1 MSPRPRAA
9 TIQGMTTTLTR
20 PRWRVPTAL
29 LALTAVPVIAGAFRV
44 TELSSGA
51 AVTEENARF
60 FADPVPVL
68 LHIVGASL
76 FCVLGAFQFL
86 RGPRHRLMGRLLVP
100 CGLVAALS
108 GMWMAVVYPLP
119 AHDGDLLMVLRL
131 VFGSAMTA
139 ALVLGFVAVRWR
151 DFTAHR
157 AWMVRGYAIGQG
169 GGTQAVILGFWA
181 AAAGD
186 PDAQTRALL
195 LGAGWVLN
203 LVVAEWII
211 RRKVMTR

>member
-1 MSPRPRAA
+1 MTTLAPARPRRLA
-9 TIQGMTTTLTR
+9 TA
-20 PRWRVPTAL
+20 AL

-44 TELSSGA
+44 TELSTGA
-51 AVTEENARF
+51 AVTPENARF

-68 LHIVGASL
+68 LHIVGATV

-86 RGPRHRLMGRLLVP
+86 RGPRHRVLGRLVVP

-108 GMWMAVVYPLP
+108 GMWMAAFHPLP

-131 VFGSAMTA
+131 VFGSAMA
-139 ALVLGFVAVRWR
+139 GALVLGFAAVRQR
-151 DFTAHR
+151 DFARHR

-169 GGTQAVILGFWA
+169 AGTQAVVVGFWM
-181 AAAGD
+181 AAAGQ
-186 PDAQTRALL
+186 PGVQTRALL

-203 LVVAEWII
+203 LVVAEWVI
-211 RRKVMTR
+211 RRKENR

>member
-1 MSPRPRAA
+1 
-9 TIQGMTTTLTR
+9 MTTITR

-29 LALTAVPVIAGAFRV
+29 LALTAVPVAAGAFRV
-44 TELSSGA
+44 TQLGTGA
-51 AVTEENARF
+51 EVTPDNARF

-86 RGPRHRLMGRLLVP
+86 RGPRHRAMGRLIVP

-108 GMWMAVVYPLP
+108 GMWMAVAYPLP

-131 VFGSAMTA
+131 VFGSAMAA
-139 ALVLGFVAVRWR
+139 ALVLGFVAVRRR
-151 DFTAHR
+151 DFAAHR
-157 AWMVRGYAIGQG
+157 AWMIRGYAIGQG
-169 GGTQAVILGFWA
+169 GGTQAVLFGFWV
-181 AAAGD
+181 AAAGQ
-186 PDAQTRALL
+186 PDVETRALV

-211 RRKVMTR
+211 HRKVTR

>member
-1 MSPRPRAA
+1 
-9 TIQGMTTTLTR
+9 MTTTTR

-29 LALTAVPVIAGAFRV
+29 LVLTAVPVIAGAFRV

-76 FCVLGAFQFL
+76 FCVLGAFQFP
-86 RGPRHRLMGRLLVP
+86 RGPRHRATGRLIVP
-100 CGLVAALS
+100 CGVIAALS
-108 GMWMAVVYPLP
+108 GVWMALVYELP
-119 AHDGDLLMVLRL
+119 DHDGELIMVFRI
-131 VFGSAMTA
+131 VFGTGMAG
-139 ALVLGFVAVRWR
+139 ALVLGFRAARQR
-151 DFTAHR
+151 RFAAHG

-169 GGTQAVILGFWA
+169 AGSQAVVFGLWTGI
-181 AAAGD
+181 AGV
-186 PDAQTRALL
+186 PTENTRALL
-195 LGAGWVLN
+195 LAAGWVLN

>member
-1 MSPRPRAA
+1 MATLAPARPRK
-9 TIQGMTTTLTR
+9 
-20 PRWRVPTAL
+20 RVTAAL

-44 TELSSGA
+44 TELSTGA
-51 AVTEENARF
+51 AVTPDNARF

-68 LHIVGASL
+68 LHIVGASV

-86 RGPRHRLMGRLLVP
+86 RGPRHRVLGRLIVP

-108 GMWMAVVYPLP
+108 GMWMAVHYPLP

-131 VFGSAMTA
+131 VFGSAMVA
-139 ALVLGFVAVRWR
+139 ALVLGFVAVWRR

-169 GGTQAVILGFWA
+169 GGTQAVIFGFWVA
-181 AAAGD
+181 AEGQ
-186 PDAQTRALL
+186 PGAQTRALL

-203 LVVAEWII
+203 LVVAEWVIH
-211 RRKVMTR
+211 RKDNR

>member
-1 MSPRPRAA
+1 
-9 TIQGMTTTLTR
+9 MTTITR

-44 TELSSGA
+44 TELTSGA

-86 RGPRHRLMGRLLVP
+86 RGPRHRLMGRLIVP
-100 CGLVAALS
+100 CGVIAALS
-108 GMWMAVVYPLP
+108 GVWMAQVYPLP
-119 AHDGDLLMVLRL
+119 DHDGQLITVFRV
-131 VFGSAMTA
+131 VFGAGMA
-139 ALVLGFVAVRWR
+139 GALVLGFLAARRRRFAV
-151 DFTAHR
+151 HG
-157 AWMVRGYAIGQG
+157 AWMIRGYAIGQG
-169 GGTQAVILGFWA
+169 AGSQAFVLGLWTGI
-181 AAAGD
+181 AGVPTED
-186 PDAQTRALL
+186 TRALL
-195 LGAGWVLN
+195 LAAGWVLN

-211 RRKVMTR
+211 RRKVMNR